1 MKLPSYILFFCFSLF
16 VSFGYAQGEKE
27 TTEKK
32 ENTLSK
38 VKGKVL
44 NAKDNTVLENVNIL
58 NLNQIKG
65 TTTSKEGVFQI
76 TAKVNDTLYFS
87 YLGFETINV
96 RVTEDWLKFG
106 DVTISMTEQ
115 GIALDEVTVTETQL
129 TGFLEIDAKRA
140 PIYATR
146 RYKISGLPKG
156 YEAGDSE
163 PGAITNILESV
174 FNPADFL
181 YNTFGKKG
189 KSMRKLRQVKE
200 QDEIRTLLQS
210 KYDRETL
217 MNLLQLDK
225 LDIDAILRNCQ
236 YSKNFIET
244 ANDLQI
250 LDAISECYEEYKILK
265 SSKEKNKK

>member
-1 MKLPSYILFFCFSLF
+1 MKLRHYILFFCFTLIFSL
-16 VSFGYAQGEKE
+16 SSAQGEKE
-27 TTEKK
+27 TTKK
-32 ENTLSK
+32 TETIAK
-38 VKGKVL
+38 RVKGMVL
-44 NAKDNTVLENVNIL
+44 NAKDNSILENVNIL

-65 TTTSKEGVFQI
+65 TTTTKEGVFEI
-76 TAKVNDTLYFS
+76 AAKANDTLYFS

-96 RVTEDWLKFG
+96 RVTDDWLKFG
-106 DVTISMTEQ
+106 DVTISMTEK
-115 GIALDEVTVTETQL
+115 GIALDEVTVTETSL

-163 PGAITNILESV
+163 PGAITQVLESV

-189 KSMRKLRQVKE
+189 KSMRKLRQVKQ
-200 QDEIRTLLQS
+200 QDEIRILLQS

-225 LDIDAILRNCQ
+225 VDIDGILRNCQ
-236 YSKNFIET
+236 YSKQFIET

-265 SSKEKNKK
+265 TSKDKK